1 MTSKYNS
8 VSVLDPFW
16 LRKWKAGSFTSVGLG
31 SGACLSQKNA
41 VHGWSILTV
50 GRVAI
55 LPIASPNLA
64 KNVFYQ
70 VTVYKHGLNSATRV
84 QLKWNEANLFK
95 ANNHGLQIKAYQKKL
110 ICSFLMH
117 LGQPFHWL
125 LPPNLQ
131 STSKLSCFRW
141 IFHLQCLHMAVDLWN
156 FLLKCWSFAGVPQSS
171 PGVLTLFCASWDH
184 SDVPIKEDI
193 KLKYSH
199 HSMELHFIN
208 EN

>member
-64 KNVFYQ
+64 KNVSYQ
-70 VTVYKHGLNSATRV
+70 VTAYKHGLNSATRFS
-84 QLKWNEANLFK
+84 WNEMRQICSKPIIMDFKSNKSLSEKINLFLSD
-95 ANNHGLQIKAYQKKL
+95 AFR
-110 ICSFLMH
+110 ST
-117 LGQPFHWL
+117 
-125 LPPNLQ
+125 LPLT
-131 STSKLSCFRW
+131 STSQSSIHFKTLLFSMNLSSSV
-141 IFHLQCLHMAVDLWN
+141 LA
-156 FLLKCWSFAGVPQSS
+156 LLKCWSFAGVLQSS
-171 PGVLTLFCASWDH
+171 PGVLTLFCDSWDH
-184 SDVPIKEDI
+184 SDVPIREDI